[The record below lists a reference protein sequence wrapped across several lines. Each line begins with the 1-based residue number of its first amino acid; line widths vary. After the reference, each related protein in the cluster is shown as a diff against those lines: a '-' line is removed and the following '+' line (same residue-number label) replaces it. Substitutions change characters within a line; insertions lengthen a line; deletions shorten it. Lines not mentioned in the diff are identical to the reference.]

1 MTIYRKLNAGTT
13 GTLTTAIRDWFIRLC
28 FREKLKIESLN
39 TSLLSVES
47 IEGHFAFVP
56 EAIMDLTTLFHN
68 LRKEVSCSVC
78 SDLFTDPKHLSCLH
92 SFCLKCLKR
101 WHKTCGGGEAIKC
114 PKCQTLSRVP
124 SSGDLKDLPTS
135 FYLNGFI
142 DVLAIKEC
150 KKTQVTCGNCDKKS
164 SVASYCFQC
173 CIFYCEECLIG
184 HNIMRDK
191 KGHRVL
197 AVKEFQ
203 DKDYEDVLKRPVF
216 CSKER
221 HQKEELKYYCKE
233 CETALCQTCFALDHG
248 GHVLKL
254 IEEEAESQK
263 LEIKSILQTQREGL
277 DAKLNVIA
285 QLDEDCARV
294 IQQSEIAKRD
304 VQRFADGLIKT
315 IQAKMQNII
324 TTVEDQTKKSL
335 ECLKAKRNEIEHQI
349 NVTES
354 SLDEA
359 DKLLKRSTT
368 AEVVTLKKSLAIFHG
383 VDQTE
388 PILHDTGSDQA
399 FVFVE
404 NQKMLDIVN
413 GEEIGFLKEGYPTKA
428 GEYLAE
434 GERLKEGT
442 FGMKAERRMDLN
454 TEFEKGRIEHI
465 NLCHQ
470 YSNLYVKNLDDTIG
484 DKCLRENFSAY
495 GTIIKAMVVMD
506 KKGNSKGFGF
516 VTFSSPEEAS
526 KAVTEMNGRIVGSKP
541 LYVALAQ
548 RKKERRAQLAAQ
560 HMQ

>member
-1 MTIYRKLNAGTT
+1 MIDNLSKAKAGTT

-28 FREKLKIESLN
+28 FREKLKVESLN

-47 IEGHFAFVP
+47 IEGYFAFVP
-56 EAIMDLTTLFHN
+56 EDIMDLTTLFHN

-173 CIFYCEECLIG
+173 CIFYCDECLIG

-203 DKDYEDVLKRPVF
+203 HKDYEDVLKRPVF

-233 CETALCQTCFALDHG
+233 CETALCQTCVTLNHG
-248 GHVLKL
+248 GHDLRL
-254 IEEEAESQK
+254 IEEEAENK
-263 LEIKSILQTQREGL
+263 TLEIKSILQSQREGL
-277 DAKLNVIA
+277 DAKLNVIV
-285 QLDEDCARV
+285 QLDEDCAKV
-294 IQQSEIAKRD
+294 IQQSEIARRD

-324 TTVEDQTKKSL
+324 TAVEDQTKKSL
-335 ECLKAKRNEIEHQI
+335 ECLKAKRNVIQHQI

-368 AEVVTLKKSLAIFHG
+368 AEVVTLKNSLAIFHG

-454 TEFEKGRIEHI
+454 TEFEKGRIENI

-470 YSNLYVKNLDDTIG
+470 YSNLYVKNLDDTI
-484 DKCLRENFSAY
+484 L
-495 GTIIKAMVVMD
+495 TINVSMKISVPMQ
-506 KKGNSKGFGF
+506 
-516 VTFSSPEEAS
+516 
-526 KAVTEMNGRIVGSKP
+526 P
-541 LYVALAQ
+541 LLKQ
-548 RKKERRAQLAAQ
+548 WL
-560 HMQ
+560 